1 MKFYRIRIFF
11 HVFRQNDF
19 CQFFL
24 GIFEPDH
31 MKYELERSQD
41 GAGEPS
47 LAELTEKAIQILSK
61 GKQGYFLLV
70 EGIIKSSL

>member
-1 MKFYRIRIFF
+1 
-11 HVFRQNDF
+11 
-19 CQFFL
+19 
-24 GIFEPDH
+24 